1 MAGHTHSPPTT
12 SGRSADMGRSSTPC
26 GVTLCTLVSSA
37 DTAVAWVLLHVT
49 VPPYWDRCPLHRHAH
64 TTELIYVVH
73 GTLACTLDD
82 ITTTASTG
90 TALLILPGVIHTIWN
105 PTATPATYLAWCA
118 PAPSA
123 STTY

>member
-1 MAGHTHSPPTT
+1 MYPGEQR
-12 SGRSADMGRSSTPC
+12 GYGCGMG
-26 GVTLCTLVSSA
+26 
-37 DTAVAWVLLHVT
+37 AVHVT

-123 STTY
+123 STTN